1 MATRNPSSKA
11 TAKADAENKA
21 PEQTEDK
28 APEQTED
35 KAPGQVETASEA
47 TPEQRI
53 EWKAEQEADETR
65 WLAMRMLEALLAQP
79 DFDRKYYGN
88 RFDVDHMKEGQP
100 AMAVLAQRCFDQA
113 RIVREALA
121 AAASECR
128 EEIIAEGMLALAQVT
143 KTETE

>member
-1 MATRNPSSKA
+1 MST
-11 TAKADAENKA
+11 TAE
-21 PEQTEDK
+21 ED
-28 APEQTED
+28 
-35 KAPGQVETASEA
+35 S
-47 TPEQRI
+47 PEQRV
-53 EWKAEQEADETR
+53 EWRAREEASETR
-65 WLAMRMLEALLAQP
+65 WLAQRMLESLLAQA